1 MIDLQA
7 ERIAKPYSSSVT
19 SSSQQSLHLVDL
31 QSTSIEFDLVNCHA
45 SYANALRRILL
56 AEIATLAIEDV
67 FAETNTSVIPD
78 EVLAHRLGLVPLAV
92 HPSHFTVRA
101 KGEESTDE
109 NTLVFELSVKCT
121 VNPECQPGTSDD
133 PAQKYLNS
141 NVLSSHLKWKP
152 QGGQEERISP
162 AVKPVHED
170 ILLAKLR
177 PGQEIRLTLH
187 ATKGIG
193 KEHAKWS
200 PVATAWYRLMPVIE
214 LAECDWSWDEACKF
228 QACFPKGV
236 IEVQKKKNAVKVTVA
251 DARKD
256 TVSRECLRWPE
267 FQQKVRLGR
276 KEDHFCFTVEAVGQI
291 PVEELLPE
299 ACRVLAGKCERLK
312 DELLRLE

>member
-1 MIDLQA
+1 M
-7 ERIAKPYSSSVT
+7 
-19 SSSQQSLHLVDL
+19 
-31 QSTSIEFDLVNCHA
+31 
-45 SYANALRRILL
+45 L
-56 AEIATLAIEDV
+56 AEIATMAIEEV
-67 FAETNTSVIPD
+67 FVEVNTSVIPD
-78 EVLAHRLGLVPLAV
+78 EVLAHRLGLIPLAV
-92 HPSHFTVRA
+92 HPSHFSMRA

-109 NTLVFELSVKCT
+109 NTLVFELAVKCS
-121 VNPECQPGTSDD
+121 VNPDCKANSSDD
-133 PAQKYLNS
+133 PREKYINS
-141 NVLSSHLKWKP
+141 QVLSHHLKWKP
-152 QGGQEERISP
+152 QGGQEERIAP
-162 AVKPVHED
+162 AVKPVQED

-187 ATKGIG
+187 ATKGTG

-200 PVATAWYRLMPVIE
+200 PVATAWYRLMPAIG
-214 LAECDWSWDEACKF
+214 LAEGQDWEWDEACRF

-236 IEVQKKKNAVKVTVA
+236 IGVQKAGKKVKVSVL

-299 ACRVLAGKCERLK
+299 ACRVLVGKCERLK